1 MKKLIYLLLVSLLL
15 TGCNEKGTHIEN
27 TTTHDTV
34 PLEKTLDSNEHVK
47 LAVALLHEE
56 DLIVGIRV
64 NTFSRFQK
72 KKIAKKINKEL
83 KKEYPD
89 LEVTVSAD
97 SKVLLE
103 TDKLIKK
110 GDSKNY
116 QKKIDDI
123 KSIAKEQT

>member
-1 MKKLIYLLLVSLLL
+1 MKKLLYLLLVSLLL
-15 TGCNEKGTHIEN
+15 TGCSEKGTYIEN

-34 PLEKTLDSNEHVK
+34 PLEKALDSNEHVK

-72 KKIAKKINKEL
+72 KKIANRIKKEL

-103 TDKLIKK
+103 TDQLIKK

-116 QKKIDDI
+116 QKKIDEI